1 MRPAR
6 RGCRSVPWAALAVL
20 VALLGPAAAP
30 AGAEDDATAQEEY
43 DEILGEEAVTL
54 DRLAEAQEARAGY
67 EAEALVLDGKLQ
79 ETRTA
84 LAEAE
89 QRLLDAGAA
98 AERAAAALARAEK
111 EVDRAVARLRRQA
124 VDSYMFGEASES
136 QASLLSPLNEAG
148 RVRTYADA
156 VADHQQRLIEELDEA
171 RVERDRL
178 AAAADA
184 VRDEAGRHRD
194 DIDAARLLVE
204 TQVQEQAELVRLAAE
219 EESAAA
225 ILLLDLQGRKVQIEA
240 RITQMQKES
249 DGLGQL
255 IALAQLGQPD
265 WTPFSVATVDPIPG
279 APMSSPFGIRFH
291 PVLHYQRLHTG
302 QDISAPTGTPI
313 RAAADGR
320 VLIASVRGGYG
331 NATVIDHGHSLS
343 TLYGHQSQFLVE
355 EGQQV
360 KAGEIIGRVGST
372 GMSTGP
378 HLHFE
383 TRLRGVPI
391 DPTSF
396 VVRE

>member
-1 MRPAR
+1 
-6 RGCRSVPWAALAVL
+6 VL
-20 VALLGPAAAP
+20 VVMVALLGTAAAP
-30 AGAEDDATAQEEY
+30 AGAEDDTTAQEDY

-54 DRLAEAQEARAGY
+54 DRLADAQEAREGF
-67 EAEALVLDGKLQ
+67 EAEALVLEGKLQ

-89 QRLLDAGAA
+89 QRLLDADAA
-98 AERAAAALARAEK
+98 AEKAADALERAEK

-156 VADHQQRLIEELDEA
+156 VADHQQQLIEELDEA
-171 RVERDRL
+171 RGERDRL
-178 AAAADA
+178 AAEADA
-184 VRDEAGRHRD
+184 VRDEAGRRRD
-194 DIDAARLLVE
+194 EIDAARLLVE
-204 TQVQEQAELVRLAAE
+204 AQVAEQAELVRLAAG
-219 EESAAA
+219 EESEAAL
-225 ILLLDLQGRKVQIEA
+225 LLLDLQGRKVEIEA
-240 RITQMQKES
+240 RITQMQKDS
-249 DGLGQL
+249 DGLGQI
-255 IALAQLGQPD
+255 IALAQQGQPD
-265 WTPFSVATVDPIPG
+265 WTPFSVATVDPLPG
-279 APMSSPFGIRFH
+279 RPMSSPFGVRFH

-313 RAAADGR
+313 LAAADGR

-355 EGQQV
+355 EGQLV
-360 KAGEIIGRVGST
+360 KAGEIIGKVGST

-383 TRLRGVPI
+383 TRVRGVPI
-391 DPTSF
+391 DPINF
-396 VVRE
+396 VVRG